1 MARNYKNLEV
11 WKLSYDLTLDFY
23 KITEKFPEHEMNNI
37 ISQIRRASSSVPLNI
52 AEGCSRHSKKAF
64 LQFLMYAYGS
74 ARELQVL
81 LMLSKDLKYIE
92 LNEYEIMEKKLD
104 RLSGKLFLFLR
115 NVEDSKFYDWFKK

>member
-11 WKLSYDLTLDFY
+11 WRLGYSLTLDFY
-23 KITEKFPEHEMNNI
+23 KITEKFPEDELNNLT
-37 ISQIRRASSSVPLNI
+37 SQVRRASSSVPLNI

-74 ARELQVL
+74 CRELQVL
-81 LMLSKDLKYIE
+81 LMLSRDLKYISLE
-92 LNEYEIMEKKLD
+92 DFNNLDKKLD

-115 NVEDSKFYDWFKK
+115 NVEDSKFYNWFK